1 VIARFSSAIL
11 AAMRSSVFAAWP
23 LLLACGT
30 AEVQSQR
37 LKDGSWTF
45 TCELAMDECIRRVQ
59 EHCPAQRY
67 RIIEGTSET
76 RLRDAP
82 PFERAYHTSRLHL
95 KCNDAGA
102 DVLIST
108 SGSTDSSLASVTAA
122 SKARACGVG
131 ETRACIG
138 PAACQGGQACLPD
151 GTGFGGCDCG
161 SVAPPA
167 AAPIAPEPAPA
178 PPSSVAQPPS
188 SGAAAVPAAPTKA
201 P

>member
-1 VIARFSSAIL
+1 
-11 AAMRSSVFAAWP
+11 MRSSVLAAWP

-30 AEVQSQR
+30 AEVQSQK

-45 TCELAMDECIRRVQ
+45 TCELSMDECIRRVQ
-59 EHCPAQRY
+59 ERCPAQRY

-95 KCNDAGA
+95 RCNDAGA

-108 SGSTDSSLASVTAA
+108 SGSDDSALTSVAA
-122 SKARACGVG
+122 SKARECGVG

-138 PAACQGGQACLPD
+138 PGACQGGQACLPD
-151 GTGFGGCDCG
+151 GSGFGACDCG
-161 SVAPPA
+161 SVAASATPV
-167 AAPIAPEPAPA
+167 APGPAPVPDAVA
-178 PPSSVAQPPS
+178 PPPS
-188 SGAAAVPAAPTKA
+188 ATTGAAPTPAPKA